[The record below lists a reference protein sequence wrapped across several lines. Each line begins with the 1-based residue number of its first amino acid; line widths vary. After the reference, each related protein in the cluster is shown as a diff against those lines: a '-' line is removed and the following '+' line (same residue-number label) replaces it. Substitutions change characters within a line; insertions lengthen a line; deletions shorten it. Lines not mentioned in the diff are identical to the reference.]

1 MTMALWASE
10 VVTPYKVLKDSY
22 VLIDVERGVIKGFSD
37 KLPSDVKEAEEYPN
51 GIIIP
56 GMIDI
61 HIHGAYG
68 RDVSEGKVEAVL
80 EMAKKLTRHGVTS
93 FLPTVVTS
101 PLSAIKESVRAV
113 REALN
118 IGQKGSRI
126 LGVHVEGP
134 YLSVEKAGAEPVAYL
149 RKPNLDEFLELYK
162 ISGGSLRRITIAPEL
177 EGSLELI
184 REAVGRG
191 VIVSLGH
198 SNATYDEAVRAMDEG
213 ALLAT
218 HLFNGMRGLHHREP
232 GVVGAF
238 LERDDAYVEV
248 IADLVHLHRA
258 TLRLVYK
265 CKGSGRMLLIT
276 DSIAAT
282 GLPDGIYELGP
293 QKVTVKGGVCR
304 LEDGTLAG
312 STLTMDRALKNMVKE
327 VGVPLRE
334 AVEMA
339 TSNPAKLLGL
349 KSLGEV
355 KVGAKADLAV
365 LSRDLE
371 VVATYIEGT
380 KVYASD

>member
-1 MTMALWASE
+1 MALWASE